1 MGRGTDEIKKF
12 IEEIEEEGVKVLA
25 TFNDPYGDKPQ
36 LLVEV
41 PINMVEPTPFQR
53 DLSEPHV
60 RRLMEV
66 IETVGRYLDPV
77 ILVRPKKGVYWTPNG
92 NHRREAM
99 LRLGKDKITGILIP
113 DYSTT
118 YQILALNTEKAHNIK
133 EKSLEVIRMY
143 KTIMKEEPDRNE
155 SEYAFQFEEAPYIT
169 LGILYE
175 EKPKF
180 SGGAYHTFLKKVD
193 NFLDIPFEEAY
204 IEREKRASILAEI
217 DEIVQEKVARIKER
231 GINHPFVKQFVVSR
245 ANPFGRKRK
254 LDVNYY
260 EAFEMFK
267 ERLNELDVS
276 KVSLEDIVSA
286 ESGFE
291 E

>member
-1 MGRGTDEIKKF
+1 MEGVTDEIKKF
-12 IEEIEEEGVKVLA
+12 IEEIEEGGVKILA
-25 TFNDPYGDKPQ
+25 SFNDPYSDRIQ
-36 LLVEV
+36 FLVEI

-66 IETVGRYLDPV
+66 IETVGRYLDPI
-77 ILVRPKKGVYWTPNG
+77 ILVRPKKGVYWTPNV

-99 LRLGKDKITGILIP
+99 VRLGKNKITGILIP

-180 SGGAYHTFLKKVD
+180 SGGAYHTFLNKVE

-204 IEREKRASILAEI
+204 TEREKRASVLAEV
-217 DEIVQEKVARIKER
+217 DDIVQEKVTRIRER
-231 GINHPFVKQFVVSR
+231 GINHPFVKQFVLSR

-260 EAFEMFK
+260 EAF
-267 ERLNELDVS
+267 
-276 KVSLEDIVSA
+276 
-286 ESGFE
+286 
-291 E
+291 